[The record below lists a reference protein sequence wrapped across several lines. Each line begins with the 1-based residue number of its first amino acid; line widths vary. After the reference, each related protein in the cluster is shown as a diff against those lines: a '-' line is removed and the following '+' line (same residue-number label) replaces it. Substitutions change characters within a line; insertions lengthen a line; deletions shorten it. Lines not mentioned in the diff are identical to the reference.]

1 MKRCVLALA
10 GLIGLAIPAV
20 AEEIVASPWLDF
32 REARVRLLAV
42 VSKPDAPM
50 RGAVEIRLAN
60 GYKTYWRTAGDSGVP
75 PLFDFTKSTGLGPA
89 DVGFPFP
96 SVFDDGAGGKA
107 WGYKHEVLFPLTFPR
122 RSGSPGIALKLDFAV
137 CGTMC
142 IPLSGEITLDPAKGT
157 HLPEAEALAFEKAVA
172 LLPRKLA
179 GSAEPAVVIHRLSPL
194 DPPQWTLRLA
204 DKGDVSTFNAFPEAN
219 GFLEMTKAE
228 QDSEG
233 FIRITLSGQAA
244 PGSGGKFGP
253 VRLTY
258 GRPGTAFE
266 RTIDLDGAA
275 PR

>member
-10 GLIGLAIPAV
+10 GLIGLVIPAL

-42 VSKPDAPM
+42 VGQADAPLK
-50 RGAVEIRLAN
+50 GAVEIRLAP

-75 PLFDFTKSTGLGPA
+75 PVFDFSKSSGLGPA
-89 DVGFPFP
+89 DIRFPFP

-107 WGYKHEVLFPLTFPR
+107 WGYKHEVLFPLMFPR
-122 RSGSPGIALKLDFAV
+122 QAGAASIALKLDFAV

-142 IPLSGEITLDPAKGT
+142 IPLSGEIMLDTAKGM
-157 HLPEAEALAFEKAVA
+157 HIPEAEAAAIEKAVS
-172 LLPRKLA
+172 LVPQKLA
-179 GSAEPAVVIHRLSPL
+179 GSAEPLPVIHRLSPL

-204 DKGDVSTFNAFPEAN
+204 DEGDASTFNAFPEAN

-228 QDSEG
+228 PDSEG

-244 PGSGGKFGP
+244 PGAGGKFGP

-258 GRPGTAFE
+258 GRPGAAFE
-266 RTIDLDGAA
+266 RMIDLDGAV